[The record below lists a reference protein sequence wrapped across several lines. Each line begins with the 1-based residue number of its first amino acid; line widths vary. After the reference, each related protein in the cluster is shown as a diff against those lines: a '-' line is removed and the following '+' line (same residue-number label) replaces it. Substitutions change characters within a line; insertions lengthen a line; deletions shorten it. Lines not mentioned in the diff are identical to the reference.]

1 MWVGL
6 GGGKELGWD
15 SDERRIQCDSN
26 SAGHSVLSA
35 IVLLSVPKPM
45 PLHRER
51 SHLERPTPKPLR
63 LSQPPLRN
71 EADTQKQTL
80 HRRLRE
86 VPCPRPRCS
95 PGPRRVGRGVGG
107 LALEP
112 QLLVLGSD
120 VVPEQLQ
127 GLLHGSL
134 GVGAEVPGVLAL
146 QDLDDDFRDE
156 LRGGEGKGAGHGPG
170 PARSQVGMRPS
181 PVSFCC
187 RCLLL
192 SSSYLLGASEWSLG
206 SSLWNPHDPRDR
218 QMGHPRIPWPG
229 GPAHPLPSAALP
241 GGGPSRSRA
250 GAAAFTGAGEGE
262 EMLTFRGFT
271 QDLAVRKSRKK

>member
-1 MWVGL
+1 MQPGSGVKGEGAGVGQF

-26 SAGHSVLSA
+26 ATGHSDLNA
-35 IVLLSVPKPM
+35 IVLLSVPKLM

-51 SHLERPTPKPLR
+51 SHLEHPTPKTLR
-63 LSQPPLRN
+63 LSQPPLIN

-86 VPCPRPRCS
+86 IRCPRPPAARG
-95 PGPRRVGRGVGG
+95 PGGWGRGVGG

-134 GVGAEVPGVLAL
+134 GIGTKVPGVLAL

-156 LRGGEGKGAGHGPG
+156 LQVLDGDLVLGG
-170 PARSQVGMRPS
+170 V
-181 PVSFCC
+181 
-187 RCLLL
+187 
-192 SSSYLLGASEWSLG
+192 
-206 SSLWNPHDPRDR
+206 
-218 QMGHPRIPWPG
+218 
-229 GPAHPLPSAALP
+229 
-241 GGGPSRSRA
+241 
-250 GAAAFTGAGEGE
+250 
-262 EMLTFRGFT
+262 
-271 QDLAVRKSRKK
+271 